1 LSRSQLTIQYRHETE
16 EVNKVSYKRF
26 CALCDVVGLPAPSTI
41 KARKLL
47 AIIETRLLIKSE
59 RLSQE
64 VEGLSFEGARDAVA
78 AACQSIHWKR
88 LTRAYGAIRNQQH
101 LVNGAWDVI
110 SSLPA
115 TFEPR
120 PEDIPLNAMRRII
133 IRDFASGMQAALRL
147 EAPAAHDL
155 TARLYGVPDW
165 FTLTG
170 PRVVMCPATPLYQY
184 RERVTV
190 DGTIAFLEPSAAA
203 LIAEEEI
210 EAETALWNADRRADI
225 AMHHLAHRDDL
236 LAAAA
241 IACSSA
247 IEVGRYEQ
255 ALFCANR
262 IIQAMKPVLPAEL
275 APLLTHWRS
284 NLYWREVLG
293 AWVAAVRKLGPA
305 AEVSRRQTRYVFR
318 ALETFS
324 ATRNIRENGVPAT
337 PLAHRSMFRAV
348 SREISIHP

>member
-1 LSRSQLTIQYRHETE
+1 M
-16 EVNKVSYKRF
+16 NKVSYKRF
-26 CALCDVVGLPAPSTI
+26 FALCEVVGLPAPGTV
-41 KARKLL
+41 KAEKLIE
-47 AIIETRLLIKSE
+47 IIEKRLLIKSE

-78 AACQSIHWKR
+78 AACQSIHWER
-88 LTRAYGAIRNQQH
+88 LTRAYGAIRNQQY

-115 TFEPR
+115 TFEPK

-133 IRDFASGMQAALRL
+133 IREFASGMQAALRL

-184 RERVTV
+184 RERATV
-190 DGTIAFLEPSAAA
+190 DGTVAFLEPSSAA

-225 AMHHLAHRDDL
+225 AMHHLAHRADL
-236 LAAAA
+236 LAAGA

-247 IEVGRYEQ
+247 IEAGRYEQ

-262 IIQAMKPVLPAEL
+262 VIQAMKPVLPAEL
-275 APLLTHWRS
+275 APLSMRSRS

-293 AWVAAVRKLGPA
+293 AWVAAVRKLGPV
-305 AEVSRRQTRYVFR
+305 AEASRRQQRYVFR
-318 ALETFS
+318 ALERFD
-324 ATRNIRENGVPAT
+324 ATRNVRENGSPAT
-337 PLAHRSMFRAV
+337 PLAHRSMFKVVAV
-348 SREISIHP
+348 M

>member
-1 LSRSQLTIQYRHETE
+1 M
-16 EVNKVSYKRF
+16 SYERF
-26 CALCDVVGLPAPSTI
+26 RELCNVVGLPAQGTV
-41 KARKLL
+41 KARKLIG
-47 AIIETRLLIKSE
+47 IIEKRLLIKSE
-59 RLSQE
+59 RLSQH

-78 AACQSIHWKR
+78 AACQSIHWER
-88 LTRAYGAIRNQQH
+88 LASAYGAIHNQQH

-190 DGTIAFLEPSAAA
+190 DGTVAFLEPSAAA

-225 AMHHLAHRDDL
+225 AMRHLAHRADL
-236 LAAAA
+236 LAAGA

-247 IEVGRYEQ
+247 IEAGRYKQ

-262 IIQAMKPVLPAEL
+262 VIQAMKPALPDEH
-275 APLLTHWRS
+275 APLSTRSRS

-305 AEVSRRQTRYVFR
+305 AEASRSQKGYVFH
-318 ALETFS
+318 ALKGFET
-324 ATRNIRENGVPAT
+324 AQGVREGGVPAT
-337 PLAHRSMFRAV
+337 PFAHRSAFRLV
-348 SREISIHP
+348 SREV

>member
-1 LSRSQLTIQYRHETE
+1 M
-16 EVNKVSYKRF
+16 NKVSYKRF
-26 CALCDVVGLPAPSTI
+26 CALCDVVGLPAPGTI
-41 KARKLL
+41 KARKLI
-47 AIIETRLLIKSE
+47 AIIEGRLLIKSE

-78 AACQSIHWKR
+78 AACQSIHWER
-88 LTRAYGAIRNQQH
+88 LTRAYGAIRNQRH
-101 LVNGAWDVI
+101 LVNEAWDVI

-120 PEDIPLNAMRRII
+120 PEDIPLNAMHRII

-184 RERVTV
+184 RECITV
-190 DGTIAFLEPSAAA
+190 DGAVAFLEPSAAA

-210 EAETALWNADRRADI
+210 EAETALWNADRGADI
-225 AMHHLAHRDDL
+225 AMQHLAHRDDL
-236 LAAAA
+236 LAAGA

-247 IEVGRYEQ
+247 IKAGRYEQ

-262 IIQAMKPVLPAEL
+262 VIQAMKPVLPDEH
-275 APLLTHWRS
+275 APLSTRSRS

-305 AEVSRRQTRYVFR
+305 AEVSRRQTRFVR
-318 ALETFS
+318 QALEAFGTTSS
-324 ATRNIRENGVPAT
+324 ARGPDVPAT
-337 PLAHRSMFRAV
+337 PLADRSAFRLV
-348 SREISIHP
+348 SSEV

>member
-1 LSRSQLTIQYRHETE
+1 M
-16 EVNKVSYKRF
+16 NNVSYKRF
-26 CALCDVVGLPAPSTI
+26 CALCDVVGLPAPGTV
-41 KARKLL
+41 KARKLI
-47 AIIETRLLIKSE
+47 AIIEARLLIKSE

-78 AACQSIHWKR
+78 AACQSIHWAR
-88 LTRAYGAIRNQQH
+88 LTRAYGAIRNQQD

-184 RERVTV
+184 RERVNV
-190 DGTIAFLEPSAAA
+190 DGTVAFLEPSAAA

-210 EAETALWNADRRADI
+210 EAETAFWDADRRADI

-236 LAAAA
+236 LAAGA

-247 IEVGRYEQ
+247 IEAGRYEQ

-262 IIQAMKPVLPAEL
+262 VIHAMKPVLPDEL
-275 APLLTHWRS
+275 APLSIQSRS

-293 AWVAAVRKLGPA
+293 AWVAAVRKLGPV
-305 AEVSRRQTRYVFR
+305 AEASRRQKAYVFR
-318 ALETFS
+318 ALEGFD
-324 ATRNIRENGVPAT
+324 AMRYVRENGAPAT
-337 PLAHRSMFRAV
+337 PLANRSMFKVVAFDT
-348 SREISIHP
+348 PGQPCLPQGKG